1 MIETSCGLP
10 GNVLQHKLICEYLND
25 LYARKNAD
33 YGDSFHQTFLEE
45 GWAMPRIRLSDKLNR
60 IKTLSRVEDS
70 KVKDESLRDTLI
82 DLANYAIMSVMEL
95 DWMTDEAEEE
105 KTSDASDYGFVTAEQ
120 AAENIA
126 KVAAAVSGNKAEKEK
141 PKKDLT
147 LMVGM
152 VVEHTDGSLTCPLCG
167 EEIVCNAYGDM
178 PDHCPACGIKLEY
191 PEVSV

>member
-1 MIETSCGLP
+1 MIEASCGLP

-95 DWMTDEAEEE
+95 DWMTDEAARE
-105 KTSDASDYGFVTAEQ
+105 KPSDAPDYGFVTAEQ

-126 KVAAAVSGNKAEKEK
+126 KVAAAVSGNKAEEEK

-178 PDHCPACGIKLEY
+178 PDYCPSCGIKLEY

>member
-1 MIETSCGLP
+1 MIETTCGLP

-33 YGDSFHQTFLEE
+33 YGDSFHLTFLEE

-60 IKTLSRVEDS
+60 FKMLSRSGDS

-95 DWMTDEAEEE
+95 DRLTKEAAEE
-105 KTSDASDYGFVTAEQ
+105 KPSGASDYGFVTAEQ

-126 KVAAAVSGNKAEKEK
+126 KVAAAVSGNKAEEEK
-141 PKKDLT
+141 PKKELT

-167 EEIVCNAYGDM
+167 GEIVCNAYGDM
-178 PDHCPACGIKLEY
+178 PDYCPSCGLKLEY

>member
-60 IKTLSRVEDS
+60 FKTLSRVEDS

-95 DWMTDEAEEE
+95 DWMTDEAARE
-105 KTSDASDYGFVTAEQ
+105 KPSDASDYGFVTTEQ

-126 KVAAAVSGNKAEKEK
+126 KAAAAAFGNKAEEGK

-147 LMVGM
+147 RMAGM
-152 VVEHTDGSLTCPLCG
+152 VIEHADGSLTCPLCG
-167 EEIVCNAYGDM
+167 GEIVCNAYGDM
-178 PDHCPACGIKLEY
+178 PDYCPSCGIKLEY